1 MKKCTKNGLSAAVTG
16 CYGVIALL
24 FVVILLGGCN
34 AESTVTPDAAGA
46 VQWKYLYYNGSRQ
59 EIEITDSNIDCRA
72 GEYRRRSRDGNRRQC
87 IS

>member
-1 MKKCTKNGLSAAVTG
+1 MKKCTKNGLSAAVMG

-46 VQWKYLYYNGSRQ
+46 VQWKYLYYNGRK
-59 EIEITDSNIDCRA
+59 
-72 GEYRRRSRDGNRRQC
+72 
-87 IS
+87 

>member
-1 MKKCTKNGLSAAVTG
+1 MKKCTKNGLSAAVMG

-59 EIEITDSNIDCRA
+59 EIEITDSNIDNDHMSCR
-72 GEYRRRSRDGNRRQC
+72 R
-87 IS
+87 I